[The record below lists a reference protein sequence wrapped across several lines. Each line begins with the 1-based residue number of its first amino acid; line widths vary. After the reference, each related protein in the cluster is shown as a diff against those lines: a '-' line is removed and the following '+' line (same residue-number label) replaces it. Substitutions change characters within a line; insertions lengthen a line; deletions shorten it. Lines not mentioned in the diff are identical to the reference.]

1 MRTRLVMLMLVAV
14 VVGRPAGVGAAEAD
28 TERRLR
34 VLEQALHEAQ
44 REIQRL
50 REEVRRQKA
59 EGEAT
64 RTQVEESRKA
74 DVEQAKQAEESKK
87 QVEEVKKT
95 ASLPDWVR
103 RFTPFG
109 DVRLRFEGFYNQ
121 PGDVGEPP
129 TPSRNRVRLR
139 ARIGARVALVEELS
153 AAIRLATGNPD
164 DPISTNVTLG
174 EDFTPKDINLDWA
187 YLTFTPG
194 KTFDIRPGLVSI
206 TGGKFPNPIFKPDEM
221 VWDEDLSPE
230 GFYQTLAMLDKPL
243 GSLDQLKLHLL
254 QWTFHEVSDEPDGWM
269 IGGQVNPIMHLGAVQ
284 IEAGVGQ
291 YYYINPN
298 LIAQDL
304 NTNSS
309 LKNTNLVVTEVNSD
323 GDTEIVAFQSGFN
336 LTGLSLAVVLP
347 DVVDGM
353 PLRFFGDFVHN
364 WQAVSDP
371 ANGVTAGI
379 KLGNPK
385 KRGDWAA
392 TALYEFLGQE
402 AALSTFTWS
411 DFGQGGTNQQG
422 PVAQLEY
429 QLLDPITLSVRN
441 YFTNYI
447 NNPVGKTN
455 PTLFR
460 LQLDATARF

>member
-1 MRTRLVMLMLVAV
+1 
-14 VVGRPAGVGAAEAD
+14 
-28 TERRLR
+28 
-34 VLEQALHEAQ
+34 
-44 REIQRL
+44 
-50 REEVRRQKA
+50 
-59 EGEAT
+59 
-64 RTQVEESRKA
+64 
-74 DVEQAKQAEESKK
+74 
-87 QVEEVKKT
+87 
-95 ASLPDWVR
+95 
-103 RFTPFG
+103 
-109 DVRLRFEGFYNQ
+109 VRLRFEGFYNQ

-139 ARIGARVALVEELS
+139 ARIGARIALVEELS

-187 YLTFTPG
+187 YLTFMPG

-230 GFYQTLAMLDKPL
+230 GFYQTLALLDKPL

-254 QWTFHEVSDEPDGWM
+254 QWTFHEVSDSPDGWM

-291 YYYINPN
+291 YWYFNPN

-309 LKNTNLVVTEVNSD
+309 LRNTNLVVTEVNAD
-323 GDTEIVAFQSGFN
+323 GETEIVAFQSGFN
-336 LTGLSLAVVLP
+336 LTGQSLAVVFP
-347 DVVDGM
+347 DVVAGM
-353 PLRFFGDFVHN
+353 PLRLFEDYVYN
-364 WQAVSDP
+364 WQAVTER
-371 ANGVTAGI
+371 AHGVTVGA

-392 TALYEFLGQE
+392 AALYEFLGQE

-422 PVAQLEY
+422 PVVQLEY

-441 YFTNYI
+441 YITNYI
-447 NNPVGKTN
+447 NNPAGKTN